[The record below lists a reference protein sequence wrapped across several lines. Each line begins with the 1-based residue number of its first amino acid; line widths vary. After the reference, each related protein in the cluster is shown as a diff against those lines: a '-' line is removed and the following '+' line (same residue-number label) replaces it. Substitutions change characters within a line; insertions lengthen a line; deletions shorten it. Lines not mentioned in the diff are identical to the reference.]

1 MKISKAV
8 NYILVL
14 SLALIAVTNISAQ
27 DKAVKSIGGEEHDS
41 NIYGVKI
48 GMDVPTA
55 LEAVFVNAERKP
67 GQEKPDALKKEGKD
81 NKDVRVVYKNLPK
94 GELQIVFAEG
104 KAVSEIILN
113 YKKEPIVDDLRLP
126 FSNTIGDSPNFA
138 LPNSSQPVVT
148 DLSVPRPGVL
158 DGNVDVGTYSA
169 NKIGNIDRSRTELL
183 DGERYDDRYSIA
195 FVDSRKLQRV
205 WWREEKTQNDYKIRV
220 SFIGKKTT
228 EAGGK
233 FVPSIVQK
241 SISINPED
249 RDKFMKDLLER

>member
-1 MKISKAV
+1 MKVSKIV
-8 NYILVL
+8 SHILVL
-14 SLALIAVTNISAQ
+14 LFGFAAITNVSSQ

-55 LEAVFVNAERKP
+55 LETVFVNAKRKP

-81 NKDVRVVYKNLPK
+81 NKDIRVVYKDLPK

-104 KAVSEIILN
+104 ISVSEIILN

-148 DLSVPRPGVL
+148 DLSVPRAGVL

-169 NKIGNIDRSRTELL
+169 NKIGNVDRSRTELL

-195 FVDSRKLQRV
+195 FVDSRKLQRI

-241 SISINPED
+241 SISIVSGD
-249 RDKFMKDLLER
+249 KDKFLKN